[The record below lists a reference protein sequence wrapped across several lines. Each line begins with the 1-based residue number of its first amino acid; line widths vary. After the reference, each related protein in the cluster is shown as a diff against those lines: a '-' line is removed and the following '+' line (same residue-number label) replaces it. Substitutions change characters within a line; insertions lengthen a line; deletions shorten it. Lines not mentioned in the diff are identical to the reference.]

1 MSGHSIE
8 LALESGPIS
17 NTDLK
22 LLGQGLDDGFKLR
35 ALFTS

>member
-22 LLGQGLDDGFKLR
+22 LLGQGLVKSR
-35 ALFTS
+35 EVV